1 MADKSESK
9 QTAPSTPSNAATL
22 PTTAPTPP
30 THAPVTAP
38 IAPTPPAAPKGK
50 RILLPLQLTVRA
62 ARKGAANI
70 DVDCVITDGENTN
83 VQSLSLSVDK
93 SLSNSEVETIL
104 QEAISQLASKLYQA
118 DKTAFVSDTA
128 PLGDLVGLH
137 LKGSVTR

>member
-1 MADKSESK
+1 MADKSEPK
-9 QTAPSTPSNAATL
+9 QTAPSTPSNAAT
-22 PTTAPTPP
+22 APAPP
-30 THAPVTAP
+30 THTPVTAP
-38 IAPTPPAAPKGK
+38 IAPTSPAAPKGK

-62 ARKGAANI
+62 ARKGPANI

-93 SLSNSEVETIL
+93 NLSNSEVETIL